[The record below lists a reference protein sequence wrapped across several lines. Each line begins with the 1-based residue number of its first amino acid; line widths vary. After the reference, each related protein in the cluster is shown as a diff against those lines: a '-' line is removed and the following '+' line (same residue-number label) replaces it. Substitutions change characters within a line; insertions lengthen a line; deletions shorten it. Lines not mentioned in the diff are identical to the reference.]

1 MFDQGSSGYGD
12 VGFGLLN
19 KRRVRILDVLGIQH
33 CRVDKLRSYW
43 IFLLSQYLVH
53 ISFFSRRIFQS

>member
-1 MFDQGSSGYGD
+1 

-33 CRVDKLRSYW
+33 CRVNKLSSYW
-43 IFLLSQYLVH
+43 IFLLSPYLVH
-53 ISFFSRRIFQS
+53 ISFFSRRISKVN